1 MAQLTIK
8 SGERGRADHIIALLD
23 CFAINPLING
33 EEQWW
38 HPALIPFMISQ
49 TLVNIREIWSRQ
61 NNVPPPTPSCCSL
74 RYLIAMPLCST
85 TQSVQWKMSQFWRK
99 SVSGCRKILRDFLV
113 LSKCSGQAEYTGTKP
128 NNSTRTR
135 AQQDTEGWTG
145 YRMGFDWLMD
155 SILCTA
161 GTNPVIWFNINYCWL
176 IRVVSGNNGR
186 ISGLRAVN

>member
-85 TQSVQWKMSQFWRK
+85 TQSVQWIMSQFWRK

-113 LSKCSGQAEYTGTKP
+113 LSKCSGQAEYTGLNRTTAQGQEHSK
-128 NNSTRTR
+128 TRRDGQDIEWDLIDLWTPSC
-135 AQQDTEGWTG
+135 AQPEQT
-145 YRMGFDWLMD
+145 L
-155 SILCTA
+155 
-161 GTNPVIWFNINYCWL
+161 
-176 IRVVSGNNGR
+176 
-186 ISGLRAVN
+186 